1 MTEFKLE
8 ENEIS
13 KHLKPLDHQVNLNHN
28 APFPSSN
35 FLYLCCGGI
44 GSGKSTIVL
53 NLLELDKSIGGF
65 KKAFNR
71 IYVVSPTS
79 NQDGKFSRLIEEV
92 SEDGNYFDE
101 CTNDNIS
108 EIMEKIKA
116 FNEKFVSDQEK
127 ENDKLKAKHKKPKKI
142 EIPSSLVIIDDCA
155 DSFSKKRNNK
165 LNKLVLTLRH
175 LKTSVFILSQKLNAI
190 PPIIRGQARCITF
203 FPTLNSKEEQTLIDE
218 INIDKALFKRLI
230 DYCSQGE
237 DHPFLHIKL
246 GQGQPLFF
254 KKFDRIM
261 V

>member
-1 MTEFKLE
+1 MEDFKIE
-8 ENEIS
+8 ANEMS
-13 KHLKPLDHQVNLNHN
+13 KHLKPLDNQVNLNKN

-53 NLLELDKSIGGF
+53 NLLELDKDLGGF
-65 KKAFNR
+65 RKAFNK

-79 NQDGKFSRLIEEV
+79 NQDGKFHRLIKEV
-92 SEDGNYFDE
+92 EQDGNYYED
-101 CTNDNIS
+101 CSNDNIT

-116 FNEKFVSDQEK
+116 FNDDFQMNPK
-127 ENDKLKAKHKKPKKI
+127 NKKKS
-142 EIPSSLVIIDDCA
+142 PSSLVIIDDCA

-165 LNKLVLTLRH
+165 LNKMVLTLRH
-175 LKTSVFILSQKLNAI
+175 LKTSIFILSQKLNAI

-218 INIDKALFKRLI
+218 INIDKTLFKKLI
-230 DYCSQGE
+230 DFCSQGD

-246 GQGQPLFF
+246 GQGRPIFF
-254 KKFDRIM
+254 KKFDRI
-261 V
+261 VI

>member
-1 MTEFKLE
+1 MTDFKIE
-8 ENEIS
+8 ENEMS
-13 KHLKPLDHQVNLNHN
+13 KHLKPLDHQVNLNKN

-53 NLLELDKSIGGF
+53 NLLELDKSLGGF
-65 KKAFNR
+65 RKAFNR

-79 NQDGKFSRLIEEV
+79 NQDGKFEKLIREV
-92 SEDGNYFDE
+92 EQDGNYYSE
-101 CTNDNIS
+101 CSNENIE

-116 FNEKFVSDQEK
+116 FNDEFKQEK
-127 ENDKLKAKHKKPKKI
+127 KNKKKM
-142 EIPSSLVIIDDCA
+142 PSSLVIIDDCA

-165 LNKLVLTLRH
+165 LNKMVLTLRH
-175 LKTSVFILSQKLNAI
+175 LKTSIFILSQKLNAI

-218 INIDKALFKRLI
+218 INIDKHLFKKLI
-230 DYCSQGE
+230 DFCGQGD

-246 GQGQPLFF
+246 GQGQPIFF
-254 KKFDRIM
+254 KKFDRI
-261 V
+261 VL